1 MDSASTKSRET
12 RCRALW
18 PAVCAL
24 LLAGSAACGDLLGI
38 PGAPRLIQE
47 EPTEAEPFVVEVSSD
62 TGAAPRASL
71 SGVIMTAEAEPA
83 AGADGVLPAAGLG
96 LSPTMPVPDEPG
108 RTSDLPLQPEPPP
121 SEPCVE
127 TSLPTDL
134 ILILDN
140 SGSMDAE
147 TAAVERSLF
156 GWSQRLATLG
166 LDYRLILLSRHRTR
180 DRSDSG
186 AASTSICVEQ
196 PLSGLARCP
205 SAVPVLGERFFHY
218 SIKIDASDSFEQA
231 LAGFAAPD
239 PARLAPEGW
248 SEWLRAGALKA
259 FIEISD
265 ADAALPAAQFVTRLE
280 ALGPQLFPSRDGAGT
295 PGFLFYSVVGLAEKA
310 TPNEAYGPDEP
321 IERTE
326 CSSADTSPDNA
337 GEQYQA
343 LSVLTGGLRLSL
355 CRVDALGEHLGRI
368 ADDVALQAR
377 RCVLRDSAL
386 RAGILPE
393 NTAR

>member
-1 MDSASTKSRET
+1 M
-12 RCRALW
+12 
-18 PAVCAL
+18 P
-24 LLAGSAACGDLLGI
+24 
-38 PGAPRLIQE
+38 
-47 EPTEAEPFVVEVSSD
+47 
-62 TGAAPRASL
+62 AAPDA
-71 SGVIMTAEAEPA
+71 
-83 AGADGVLPAAGLG
+83 
-96 LSPTMPVPDEPG
+96 PG
-108 RTSDLPLQPEPPP
+108 RTSDPPLQPEPPP
-121 SEPCVE
+121 PEPCVE
-127 TSLPTDL
+127 ALLPTDL

-147 TAAVERSLF
+147 TAAVERSLV

-166 LDYRLILLSRHRTR
+166 LDYRLILLSRHRTGE
-180 DRSDSG
+180 RSDSG

-231 LAGFAAPD
+231 LAGFVAPD
-239 PARLAPEGW
+239 AARLAPEGW
-248 SEWLRAGALKA
+248 SAWLRAGALKA

-265 ADAALPAAQFVTRLE
+265 ADTELPAAQFVTRLE
-280 ALGPQLFPSRDGAGT
+280 ALGPRLFPSRDAGST

-310 TPNEAYGPDEP
+310 TPDEAYRPDEP
-321 IERTE
+321 IERAE
-326 CSSADTSPDNA
+326 CRSADTSPDNA

-343 LSVLTGGLRLSL
+343 LSVLTGGLRQSL
-355 CRVDALGEHLGRI
+355 CRVDAVGEHLGRI

-377 RCVLRDSAL
+377 RCVLRDDT
-386 RAGILPE
+386 LPD